1 VESSDHSKR
10 TQFKKGKRILFAIL
24 EDGDMAGLTIDVK
37 SRTIQTL
44 ITEIQ
49 SGKYM
54 LPSFQRQFVWDEDDI
69 RALIDSIINNYP
81 IGSIILWKPSSPSTA
96 ATDPF
101 SKPLIDLG
109 NKKSSEV
116 F

>member
-1 VESSDHSKR
+1 
-10 TQFKKGKRILFAIL
+10 
-24 EDGDMAGLTIDVK
+24 
-37 SRTIQTL
+37 
-44 ITEIQ
+44 
-49 SGKYM
+49 M
-54 LPSFQRQFVWDEDDI
+54 LPEPQPRTFTTLMNDIENGQIKIPQFQRQFVWDEDDI